1 MLDERHLQH
10 QLTDEQRSAINEDG
24 YLIVENALPSDLVER
39 LETRVDNIYQAHLDA
54 GYDPYTKNQLTAHNN
69 FFYPN
74 FLGTDQ
80 VFVNILDWYKT
91 FPKVWGILGWNIY
104 SYHSHF
110 IITPPRPA
118 EVRGKP
124 TPLGWHQDSGR
135 VNIEMESSPRPRL
148 SVKVVYWLSDCSEP
162 GRGNFYIIPGSHLWD
177 KLEDRPTDGSLPEG
191 AIAVCCQ
198 PGDAVFFDRRLWHA
212 RSENDSD
219 ITRKGL
225 FYGYGYRW
233 LRSKDNMTIPQEM
246 FERNDP
252 IRQQLLGGGTN
263 ANGHFTPKDADVPL
277 KVWLEEKGIL
287 PN

>member
-10 QLTDEQRSAINEDG
+10 QLTDEQRNAINEDG
-24 YLIVENALPSDLVER
+24 YFIVENALPSDLVER

-54 GYDPYTKNQLTAHNN
+54 GYDPYTKNQLTDHNN

-110 IITPPRPA
+110 IITPPRPE

-135 VNIEMESSPRPRL
+135 VNIEMESSPRPAPVCQSRL
-148 SVKVVYWLSDCSEP
+148 LVV
-162 GRGNFYIIPGSHLWD
+162 
-177 KLEDRPTDGSLPEG
+177 
-191 AIAVCCQ
+191 
-198 PGDAVFFDRRLWHA
+198 RLFRAW
-212 RSENDSD
+212 
-219 ITRKGL
+219 TRK
-225 FYGYGYRW
+225 
-233 LRSKDNMTIPQEM
+233 
-246 FERNDP
+246 
-252 IRQQLLGGGTN
+252 LLY
-263 ANGHFTPKDADVPL
+263 HPWKPL
-277 KVWLEEKGIL
+277 MG
-287 PN
+287 

>member
-10 QLTDEQRSAINEDG
+10 QIAEEQLQQFNEQG
-24 YLIVENALPSDLVER
+24 YLIVENALPDDLVQALER
-39 LETRVDNIYQAHLDA
+39 RVDRIHQEHLES
-54 GYDPYTKNQLTAHNN
+54 GWDPYTNGPLTPRKN

-74 FLGTDQ
+74 FLGRDQ
-80 VFVNILDWYKT
+80 FFVNLLDWYKV

-104 SYHSHF
+104 SYHSHL

-118 EVRGKP
+118 DADRTPK
-124 TPLGWHQDSGR
+124 PLGWHQDSGR
-135 VNIEMESSPRPRL
+135 VNVEMESSPRPRL
-148 SVKVVYWLSDCSEP
+148 SLKVVYWLSDCSEP
-162 GRGNFYIIPGSHLWD
+162 GRGNFYILPGSHLRD
-177 KLEDRPTDGSLPEG
+177 KLERPSDGSLPEG
-191 AIAVCCQ
+191 AMAVCCK

-233 LRSKDNMTIPQEM
+233 LRSKDDLTIPEEM
-246 FERNDP
+246 FKNNDP

-263 ANGHFTPKDADVPL
+263 ANGHFSPRDADVPL
-277 KVWLEEKGIL
+277 KVWLEEHGVIPK
-287 PN
+287 

>member
-10 QLTDEQRSAINEDG
+10 LITEEQFQQFNEQG
-24 YLIVENALPSDLVER
+24 YLIIENVLPQNLVAE
-39 LETRVDNIYQAHLDA
+39 LENRVDRIYHEHLDS
-54 GYDPYTKNQLTAHNN
+54 GWDPHSKSQLTPQKT

-74 FLGTDQ
+74 FLGRDQ
-80 VFVNILDWYKT
+80 LFVNLLDWYRI

-110 IITPPRPA
+110 IVTPPRSP
-118 EVRGKP
+118 EDRDTSK
-124 TPLGWHQDSGR
+124 PLGWHQDSGR
-135 VNIEMESSPRPRL
+135 VNCEMESQPQPRL
-148 SVKVVYWLSDCSEP
+148 SLKIVYWLSDCSEP
-162 GRGNFYIIPGSHLWD
+162 GRGNFYIVPGSHLHD
-177 KLEDRPTDGSLPEG
+177 ALNRPSDGSLPED
-191 AIAVCCQ
+191 AMAVCCK

-233 LRSKDNMTIPQEM
+233 LRSKDNMTIPPEI
-246 FERNDP
+246 FNNNDP

-263 ANGHFTPKDADVPL
+263 ANGHFSPKNEDVPL
-277 KVWLEEKGIL
+277 KVWLEEHEII
-287 PN
+287 PE